1 MMARIATVVVVIL
14 GMGLGVGFGGQP
26 SRPAAPKP
34 TEILQGEIVELKVSG
49 RGLTSVEGWM
59 GKERIYFHPNEAG
72 FYAALVGAD
81 VEAKPGPAKVAVK
94 GVTQSGARWEIVIP
108 LKIKAKAFKTESFS
122 VAEEFDQLGAET
134 LERIRRE
141 QEQLAQIFSSSA
153 PRRFW
158 EGPFLTP
165 VPRDITSPFGYR
177 RVINETPRSPH
188 TGVDLKA
195 ASGTE
200 VLAANHGRVVLV
212 GDFFYSG
219 KSLVLD
225 HGCGLHTMY
234 FHLSEF
240 KADAGMEVRRGEVV
254 ARTGMTGRVTGP
266 HVHWGARMNGARIDP
281 LELVDKLGA
290 KGETLQRAEIRIERL
305 VK

>member
-81 VEAKPGPAKVAVK
+81 VEAKPGRAKVAVK
-94 GVTQSGARWEIVIP
+94 GITPSGAHWEIQIP

-122 VAEEFDQLGAET
+122 VAEEFDQLSAEV
-134 LERIRRE
+134 LDRIRRE
-141 QEQLAQIFSSSA
+141 QEQLARVFASSA
-153 PRRFW
+153 AKRYW
-158 EGPFLTP
+158 DSPFLAP
-165 VPRDITSPFGYR
+165 LPRDITSPFGYR
-177 RVINETPRSPH
+177 RVINGTPRSPH

-200 VLAANHGRVVLV
+200 LLAANHGRVVLG

-225 HGCGLHTMY
+225 HGGGLHTLY

-240 KADAGMEVRRGEVV
+240 KAEEGMEVRKGEVV
-254 ARTGMTGRVTGP
+254 ALTGMTGRVTGP
-266 HVHWGARMNGARIDP
+266 HLHWGARMNGARIDP
-281 LELVDKLGA
+281 FELVDKLGGKA
-290 KGETLQRAEIRIERL
+290 QALQRAEIKIERL